1 MEQQLMVWDYHT
13 SNFDGEYMW
22 TKVPTKYFVG
32 SHEEELFW
40 RVMTP
45 QSTTKEFFYTPEDYQ
60 AFSGIDISELQEEV
74 VEWKKRYV
82 LLEREMS
89 VVQKE
94 TLDRKMALNAATY
107 AALFATQ

>member
-1 MEQQLMVWDYHT
+1 MVWDYHA

-22 TKVPTKYFVG
+22 TKVPTNYFVG
-32 SHEEELFW
+32 THEEKLFW

-45 QSTTKEFFYTPEDYQ
+45 HSTTKEFFYSPEDYQ

-82 LLEREMS
+82 LLEGEMS
-89 VVQKE
+89 AVQKE
-94 TLDRKMALNAATY
+94 TLDQKMALNAATY
-107 AALFATQ
+107 AALFAT